1 MSNFQENITP
11 KDPLSTPAGDGL
23 STSPGWTNS
32 PKRKRIRRSKDARAP
47 RNYLCGCGKT
57 YLSYAALY
65 THTKTKH
72 GGVFPE
78 GTTTLSRRKQIQSL
92 ADDWRHVRTVSEYQ
106 KTYHVNKEFQ
116 LFLGKIPK
124 ALEEGE
130 KRPKDLIEF
139 FPCEKF
145 RDINDCRGLLVAMEQ
160 IRIELTESYG
170 NEFIPQIDIII
181 FEINN
186 SKKLNCFQA
195 IALFLIYVFRFCS
208 KAFYSDLVFLFAGY
222 TKMLNQ
228 RGWKVV
234 AEGRLEGGDPETPG
248 TGPRML
254 RLRDTQIIIPVNL
267 GESATEPPKGEF
279 CETQTAEFL
288 PVFAND
294 FMQEYFADCLTTDS
308 ILVSPKSLSFFRMDA
323 LSLLWVVVLLKF
335 FCHWL
340 YIHRFSKSRIEV
352 HKE

>member
-1 MSNFQENITP
+1 MSGTP
-11 KDPLSTPAGDGL
+11 PPSIPDPLL
-23 STSPGWTNS
+23 SLASETGPL
-32 PKRKRIRRSKDARAP
+32 PKKKRIRRSKDARAP

-92 ADDWRHVRTVSEYQ
+92 ADDWRQVRTVSEYQ
-106 KTYHVNKEFQ
+106 KTYHLNREFQ
-116 LFLGKIPK
+116 MFLAKIPG

-145 RDINDCRGLLVAMEQ
+145 RDLGDCRGLLVALEQ
-160 IRIELTESYG
+160 IRMELTESYG
-170 NEFIPQIDIII
+170 NEFVQQIDVII

-186 SKKLNCFQA
+186 SKKLNCLQS
-195 IALFLIYVFRFCS
+195 IALFLVYVFRLAS
-208 KAFYSDLVFLFAGY
+208 RAFYSDLVFLFASFA
-222 TKMLNQ
+222 KMINE
-228 RGWKVV
+228 RGWTMVE
-234 AEGRLEGGDPETPG
+234 EGRLEGGDPDSPG
-248 TGPRML
+248 GPRML
-254 RLRDTQIIIPVNL
+254 RLR
-267 GESATEPPKGEF
+267 EPPIVVPVTLRSEGAREPF
-279 CETQTAEFL
+279 CEVQTAEFL
-288 PVFAND
+288 PVFANE
-294 FMQEYFADCLTTDS
+294 FMQDYFCDCLSTDA
-308 ILVSPKSLSFFRMDA
+308 VFTSPKSLQFFRLDG

-340 YIHRFSKSRIEV
+340 YIHRFSRSRVEV